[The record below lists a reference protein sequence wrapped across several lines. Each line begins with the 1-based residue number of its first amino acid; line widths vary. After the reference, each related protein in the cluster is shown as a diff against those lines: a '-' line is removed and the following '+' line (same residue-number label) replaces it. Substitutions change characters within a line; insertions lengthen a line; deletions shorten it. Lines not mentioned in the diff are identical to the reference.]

1 MNVPNTSLAV
11 KHFPVMLNEVIDIS
25 APKEGGIYLDCTFG
39 GGGYSEEIL
48 KFSNTKVIALDRDKS
63 AILRAEKI
71 KKKYSERFFFYNEKF
86 SNLDKVISKKDN
98 IDHIIFD
105 LGLSTFQLLD
115 MSRGFSFQAKDK
127 IDMNMGLSSLSAEEV
142 INHYD
147 EKNLKL
153 IIKIF
158 GEEKEASKIVKNIIK
173 ARKIKRISTVS
184 ELVKIIERSKK
195 KNYKK
200 KINPCTKTFQAL
212 RIFVNKEI
220 SELIQ
225 GIIKATKLIKP
236 GGKIIIVSFHSLE
249 DKIVKFFFN
258 NYSLNKSKPS
268 RYLPEQVN
276 EQLILFKKFK
286 KNLIRPSE
294 TEILKNPASRSG
306 KLRFA
311 IRAESQ
317 FKNPEELEIKFKK
330 YLDLESYSA

>member
-1 MNVPNTSLAV
+1 
-11 KHFPVMLNEVIDIS
+11 
-25 APKEGGIYLDCTFG
+25 
-39 GGGYSEEIL
+39 
-48 KFSNTKVIALDRDKS
+48 
-63 AILRAEKI
+63 
-71 KKKYSERFFFYNEKF
+71 
-86 SNLDKVISKKDN
+86 
-98 IDHIIFD
+98 
-105 LGLSTFQLLD
+105 
-115 MSRGFSFQAKDK
+115 
-127 IDMNMGLSSLSAEEV
+127 MNMGLSSLSAEEV

-153 IIKIF
+153 ILKIF

-173 ARKIKRISTVS
+173 ARKIRRISTVS

-200 KINPCTKTFQAL
+200 KINACTKTFQAL

-236 GGKIIIVSFHSLE
+236 GGKIIIISFHSLE

-268 RYLPEQVN
+268 RYLPEQDN

-317 FKNPEELEIKFKK
+317 FKNPKELEIKFKK